1 MRDGRAIRGSIDRGR
16 SLDLRRKHLV
26 STARARHRRQ
36 FIARYRF
43 VCLEMGSDRM
53 RLPPDHIE
61 VMIDRLGALNVEF
74 EKFLVEVQ

>member
-1 MRDGRAIRGSIDRGR
+1 
-16 SLDLRRKHLV
+16 
-26 STARARHRRQ
+26 
-36 FIARYRF
+36 
-43 VCLEMGSDRM
+43 MGSDRM